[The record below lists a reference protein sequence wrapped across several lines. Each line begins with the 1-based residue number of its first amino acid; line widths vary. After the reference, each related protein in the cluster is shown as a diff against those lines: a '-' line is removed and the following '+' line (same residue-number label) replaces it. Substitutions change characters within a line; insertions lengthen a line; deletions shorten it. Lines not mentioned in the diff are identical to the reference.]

1 MSFTLVRKMGIENP
15 PLIYLIFSKFE
26 KMRKIR
32 HFRASCKN
40 SLTLFY
46 ANFL

>member
-1 MSFTLVRKMGIENP
+1 MVTRTGIENP

-32 HFRASCKN
+32 HFRASYKT
-40 SLTLFY
+40 SIILTF
-46 ANFL
+46 ADFL